1 MDARHVG
8 GEALSATAAASAAG
22 TGTAGSSEDIGTPEV
37 AGTEV
42 TRGRRPSTTRA
53 KIAGVALDLFER
65 NGFDETTV
73 EDIAAAVG
81 ISRRTLFR
89 YYESKRDIVW
99 GEFAVELV
107 RLRQHL
113 RDASADEPLM
123 DVLRRA
129 VVMTNRFGASELNE
143 LRIRVNLIS
152 SVPTLVAHSAVRYA
166 EWRQVVA
173 EFAAERLG
181 EGPDDLGPQTLAHA
195 ALGAAM
201 AAFAR
206 WSRHDAEDLTAEVDR
221 ALRLLATGF
230 RP

>member
-1 MDARHVG
+1 VT
-8 GEALSATAAASAAG
+8 EAGPTDTAPS
-22 TGTAGSSEDIGTPEV
+22 EV
-37 AGTEV
+37 A
-42 TRGRRPSTTRA
+42 RGRRPSTTRA
-53 KIAGVALDLFER
+53 QIARVALGLFER

-73 EDIAAAVG
+73 EDIAGAAG

-89 YYESKRDIVW
+89 YFESKRDIVW

-107 RLRQHL
+107 RLREHL
-113 RDASADEPLM
+113 HEAPADEPLM

-129 VVMTNRFGASELNE
+129 VVSTNRFGAGELDE

-152 SVPTLVAHSAVRYA
+152 TVPTLVAHSALRYA

-173 EFAAERLG
+173 EFAAQRRG

-206 WSRHDAEDLTAEVDR
+206 WAHHDVEDLTAEVDR

-230 RP
+230 RA

>member
-1 MDARHVG
+1 MS
-8 GEALSATAAASAAG
+8 ESAPSKTAA
-22 TGTAGSSEDIGTPEV
+22 PEV
-37 AGTEV
+37 TK
-42 TRGRRPSTTRA
+42 GRRPSTTRA
-53 KIAGVALDLFER
+53 QIARGALELFER

-73 EDIAAAVG
+73 EDIAAAAG

-89 YYESKRDIVW
+89 YFESKRDIVW
-99 GEFAVELV
+99 GEFDVELV
-107 RLRQHL
+107 RLSEHL
-113 RDASADEPLM
+113 HEAPADEPLM

-129 VVMTNRFGASELNE
+129 VVSTNRFGAGELDE

-152 SVPTLVAHSAVRYA
+152 TVPALVAHSAVRYA
-166 EWRQVVA
+166 EWRRVVA

-181 EGPDDLGPQTLAHA
+181 EEPDDLGPQTVAHA

-206 WSRHDAEDLTAEVDR
+206 WAHHDAENLSGEVDR
-221 ALRLLATGF
+221 ALRFLATGF

>member
-1 MDARHVG
+1 VDAGREG
-8 GEALSATAAASAAG
+8 GEAVTEAGQTEAASTESAPA
-22 TGTAGSSEDIGTPEV
+22 EV
-37 AGTEV
+37 A
-42 TRGRRPSTTRA
+42 RGRRPSTTRA
-53 KIAGVALDLFER
+53 QIARVALGLFER

-73 EDIAAAVG
+73 EDIADAVG

-89 YYESKRDIVW
+89 YFESKRDIVW

-113 RDASADEPLM
+113 HDAPADEPLM

-129 VVMTNRFGASELNE
+129 VVSTNRFGAGELDE

-152 SVPTLVAHSAVRYA
+152 TVPTLVAHSALRYA

-173 EFAAERLG
+173 EFASERRG

-206 WSRHDAEDLTAEVDR
+206 WAHHDVEDLSVEVDR

-230 RP
+230 RG

>member
-1 MDARHVG
+1 VDAGREG
-8 GEALSATAAASAAG
+8 GEAVTEAGQIEAASTEPAPA
-22 TGTAGSSEDIGTPEV
+22 EV
-37 AGTEV
+37 A
-42 TRGRRPSTTRA
+42 RGRRPSTTRA
-53 KIAGVALDLFER
+53 QIARVALGLFER

-73 EDIAAAVG
+73 EDIADAVG

-89 YYESKRDIVW
+89 YFESKRDIVW

-113 RDASADEPLM
+113 HEAPADEPLM

-129 VVMTNRFGASELNE
+129 VVSTNRFGAGELDE

-152 SVPTLVAHSAVRYA
+152 TVPTLVAHSALRYA

-173 EFAAERLG
+173 EFAAERRG
-181 EGPDDLGPQTLAHA
+181 EGPDDLGSQTLAHA

-206 WSRHDAEDLTAEVDR
+206 WAHHDVEDLSVEVDR

-230 RP
+230 RG

>member
-1 MDARHVG
+1 MADAPP
-8 GEALSATAAASAAG
+8 EAGPTGAA
-22 TGTAGSSEDIGTPEV
+22 PP
-37 AGTEV
+37 EV

-53 KIAGVALDLFER
+53 QIARVALELFER

-113 RDASADEPLM
+113 RDVPADEPLM

-129 VVMTNRFGASELNE
+129 VVSTNRFGAGELDE

-152 SVPTLVAHSAVRYA
+152 SVPTLIAHSALRYA

-181 EGPDDLGPQTLAHA
+181 EDADDLGPQTLAHA

-206 WSRHDAEDLTAEVDR
+206 WSHHDVEDLTAEVDR

>member
-1 MDARHVG
+1 VVT
-8 GEALSATAAASAAG
+8 EAASTDTVPA
-22 TGTAGSSEDIGTPEV
+22 EV
-37 AGTEV
+37 A
-42 TRGRRPSTTRA
+42 RGRRPSTTRA
-53 KIAGVALDLFER
+53 QIARVALGLFER

-73 EDIAAAVG
+73 EDIAAAAG

-89 YYESKRDIVW
+89 YFESKRDIVW

-107 RLRQHL
+107 RLREHL
-113 RDASADEPLM
+113 HEAPADEPLM

-129 VVMTNRFGASELNE
+129 VVSTNRFGAGELDE

-152 SVPTLVAHSAVRYA
+152 TVPTLVAHSALRYA

-173 EFAAERLG
+173 EFAAERRG

-206 WSRHDAEDLTAEVDR
+206 WAHHDVEDLTAEVDR

-230 RP
+230 RA

>member
-1 MDARHVG
+1 MT
-8 GEALSATAAASAAG
+8 EAAPTETAPAEAVPA
-22 TGTAGSSEDIGTPEV
+22 EV
-37 AGTEV
+37 APAEV
-42 TRGRRPSTTRA
+42 ARGRRPSTTRA
-53 KIAGVALDLFER
+53 QIARVALELFER

-89 YYESKRDIVW
+89 YFESKRDIVW

-113 RDASADEPLM
+113 QEAPADEPLM

-129 VVMTNRFGASELNE
+129 VVSTNRFGAGELDE

-152 SVPTLVAHSAVRYA
+152 TVPTLVAHSALRYA
-166 EWRQVVA
+166 EWRLVVA

-181 EGPDDLGPQTLAHA
+181 QEPDDLGPQTVAHA

-201 AAFAR
+201 AAFSR
-206 WSRHDAEDLTAEVDR
+206 WAHHDVEDLTAEVDR

-230 RP
+230 RA

>member
-1 MDARHVG
+1 MS
-8 GEALSATAAASAAG
+8 ETAAS
-22 TGTAGSSEDIGTPEV
+22 
-37 AGTEV
+37 EV
-42 TRGRRPSTTRA
+42 TKGRRPSTTRA
-53 KIAGVALDLFER
+53 QIARVALELFER

-73 EDIAAAVG
+73 EDIAAAAG

-89 YYESKRDIVW
+89 YFESKRDIVW
-99 GEFAVELV
+99 GEFDVELA
-107 RLRQHL
+107 RLSEHL
-113 RDASADEPLM
+113 HEAPADEPLM

-129 VVMTNRFGASELNE
+129 VVSTNRFGAGELHE

-152 SVPTLVAHSAVRYA
+152 TVPALVAHSAVRYA
-166 EWRQVVA
+166 EWRRVVA

-181 EGPDDLGPQTLAHA
+181 EEPDDLGPQTVAYA

-206 WSRHDAEDLTAEVDR
+206 WAHHDAENLSGEVDR

-230 RP
+230 PA

>member
-1 MDARHVG
+1 VG
-8 GEALSATAAASAAG
+8 GEALSGTAPPSAAETHG
-22 TGTAGSSEDIGTPEV
+22 ESGEAG
-37 AGTEV
+37 GTEV
-42 TRGRRPSTTRA
+42 ARGRRPSTTRA
-53 KIAGVALDLFER
+53 QIARVALDLFER

-113 RDASADEPLM
+113 RDAPADEPIM

-129 VVMTNRFGASELNE
+129 VVSTNRFGAGELDE
-143 LRIRVNLIS
+143 LRIRVSLIS
-152 SVPTLVAHSAVRYA
+152 SVPALVAHSAVRYA

-181 EGPDDLGPQTLAHA
+181 EAPDDLGPQTLAHA

-230 RP
+230 HR

>member
-1 MDARHVG
+1 MVT
-8 GEALSATAAASAAG
+8 EAAS
-22 TGTAGSSEDIGTPEV
+22 TDTAPAEV
-37 AGTEV
+37 A
-42 TRGRRPSTTRA
+42 RGRRPSTTRA
-53 KIAGVALDLFER
+53 QIARVALGLFER

-73 EDIAAAVG
+73 EDIAAAAG

-89 YYESKRDIVW
+89 YFDSKRDIVW

-107 RLRQHL
+107 RLREHL
-113 RDASADEPLM
+113 HEAPADEPLM

-129 VVMTNRFGASELNE
+129 VVSTNRFGAGELDE

-152 SVPTLVAHSAVRYA
+152 TVPTLVAHSALRYA

-173 EFAAERLG
+173 EFAAERRG

-206 WSRHDAEDLTAEVDR
+206 WAHHDVEDLTAEVDR

-230 RP
+230 RA

>member
-1 MDARHVG
+1 MEAEPWKSSDGGGSTEG
-8 GEALSATAAASAAG
+8 GETV
-22 TGTAGSSEDIGTPEV
+22 TEV
-37 AGTEV
+37 APPEV

-53 KIAGVALDLFER
+53 QIARVALELFER

-73 EDIAAAVG
+73 DDVAAAVG

-89 YYESKRDIVW
+89 YFESKRDIVW

-107 RLRQHL
+107 RLRDHL
-113 RDASADEPLM
+113 HDAPPDEPLM

-129 VVMTNRFGASELNE
+129 VVSTNRFGAGELDE

-152 SVPTLVAHSAVRYA
+152 SVPALVAHSAVRYA

-181 EGPDDLGPQTLAHA
+181 EEPDDLGPQTLAHA

-206 WSRHDAEDLTAEVDR
+206 WAHHDAEDLSAEVDR

-230 RP
+230 RS

>member
-1 MDARHVG
+1 VVT
-8 GEALSATAAASAAG
+8 EAAS
-22 TGTAGSSEDIGTPEV
+22 TDTAPAEV
-37 AGTEV
+37 A
-42 TRGRRPSTTRA
+42 RGRRPSTTRA
-53 KIAGVALDLFER
+53 QIARVALGLFER

-73 EDIAAAVG
+73 EDIAAAAG

-89 YYESKRDIVW
+89 YFDSKRDIVW

-107 RLRQHL
+107 RLREHL
-113 RDASADEPLM
+113 HEAPADEPLM

-129 VVMTNRFGASELNE
+129 VVSTNRFGAGELDE

-152 SVPTLVAHSAVRYA
+152 TVPTLVAHSALRYA

-173 EFAAERLG
+173 EFAAERRG

-206 WSRHDAEDLTAEVDR
+206 WAHHDVEDLTAEVDR

-230 RP
+230 RA

>member
-1 MDARHVG
+1 
-8 GEALSATAAASAAG
+8 
-22 TGTAGSSEDIGTPEV
+22 
-37 AGTEV
+37 
-42 TRGRRPSTTRA
+42 
-53 KIAGVALDLFER
+53 VALDLFER

-113 RDASADEPLM
+113 RDAPAGEPLM

-129 VVMTNRFGASELNE
+129 VVSTNRFGAGELDE
-143 LRIRVNLIS
+143 LRIRVSLIS
-152 SVPTLVAHSAVRYA
+152 SVPALVAHSAVRYA

-181 EGPDDLGPQTLAHA
+181 EAPDDLGPQTLAHA

-230 RP
+230 HR

>member
-1 MDARHVG
+1 MEATWWQSGDRECTAKG
-8 GEALSATAAASAAG
+8 GEAVTEAAS
-22 TGTAGSSEDIGTPEV
+22 TDTAPAEV
-37 AGTEV
+37 A
-42 TRGRRPSTTRA
+42 RGRRPSTTRA
-53 KIAGVALDLFER
+53 QIARVALGLFER

-73 EDIAAAVG
+73 EDIAAAAG

-89 YYESKRDIVW
+89 YFESKRDIVW

-107 RLRQHL
+107 RLREHL
-113 RDASADEPLM
+113 HEAPADEPLM

-129 VVMTNRFGASELNE
+129 VVSTNRFGAGELDE

-152 SVPTLVAHSAVRYA
+152 TVPTLVAHSALRYA

-173 EFAAERLG
+173 EFAAERRG

-206 WSRHDAEDLTAEVDR
+206 WAHHDVEDLTAEVDR

-230 RP
+230 RA